1 MGGEI
6 CFLSLTQR
14 ETCPVALLSAFS
26 SRLTLLLIFLKGSL
40 RSNGLEITLM
50 LGERV

>member
-1 MGGEI
+1 MGGEKKI
-6 CFLSLTQR
+6 LSRTQR

-26 SRLTLLLIFLKGSL
+26 SPLTLLLIFLKGSL

-50 LGERV
+50 LGERI